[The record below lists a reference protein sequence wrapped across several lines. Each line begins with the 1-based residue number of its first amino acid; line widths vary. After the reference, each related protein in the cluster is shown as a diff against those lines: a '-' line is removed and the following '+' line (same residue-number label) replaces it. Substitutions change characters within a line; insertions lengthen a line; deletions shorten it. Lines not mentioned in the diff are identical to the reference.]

1 MLFISLQKRNTAFNG
16 NGCSILPGKTFQWDY
31 TLMSLSWIGWLV
43 IGNWSL
49 VDWWIDQLILCRS
62 TFYIDICFIVLDTR
76 NNFMVLRCFWTPDK
90 FASFVATNLH
100 LLWQQIYFFFGN
112 KKFLDSSNHYWWRCP
127 GRRGGVIHQTIQNW
141 RLSSFRGSLV
151 L

>member
-1 MLFISLQKRNTAFNG
+1 M
-16 NGCSILPGKTFQWDY
+16 
-31 TLMSLSWIGWLV
+31 V

-90 FASFVATNLH
+90 FASFVATNL
-100 LLWQQIYFFFGN
+100 LLSLATRSFWIAAIII
-112 KKFLDSSNHYWWRCP
+112 DDVARAAE
-127 GRRGGVIHQTIQNW
+127 GV
-141 RLSSFRGSLV
+141 
-151 L
+151 